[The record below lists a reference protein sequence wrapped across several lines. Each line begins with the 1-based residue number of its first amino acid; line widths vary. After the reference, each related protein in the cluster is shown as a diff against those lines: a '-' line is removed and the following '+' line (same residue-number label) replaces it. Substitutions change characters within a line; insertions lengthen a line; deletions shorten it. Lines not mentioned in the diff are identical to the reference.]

1 MSSCA
6 RVSKGLGASPLH
18 GWLVLSGSEA
28 AVGSETIVATHSA
41 MTMVTGIHTFQSF
54 GKVNVDP
61 ALDTL
66 S

>member
-1 MSSCA
+1 MFP
-6 RVSKGLGASPLH
+6 KFGGKQ
-18 GWLVLSGSEA
+18 LVLGRRTLGGQMPKHGFGTSPS
-28 AVGSETIVATHSA
+28 TNL
-41 MTMVTGIHTFQSF
+41 SF